1 MSFIEINGQLF
12 RIINNLGKQFE
23 GLNPIMVLIAEK
35 MIYLL
40 AAAVL
45 LYLFSKK
52 PVNRLMIL
60 SGFAALIFAEAVG
73 KIAGLFHSN
82 NQPFAELTDVNKL
95 IDMGVNNSFPS
106 DHTIIF
112 FTFTVSF
119 WLFKRRHN
127 YLWVLLALVVGLS
140 RIWVGVHYPADVAA
154 GAIFGT
160 AAAYLA
166 YQLIPN
172 VSFIKRLTK
181 SEEGIAIPGNE
192 MKNL

>member
-1 MSFIEINGQLF
+1 MSFTEINVQLF
-12 RIINNLGKQFE
+12 RMINNLGKQFE
-23 GLNPIMVLIAEK
+23 GLNPLMVLISEK

-45 LYLFSKK
+45 LYLLSRK
-52 PVNRLMIL
+52 PVNRLMVL
-60 SGFAALIFAEAVG
+60 SGFAALIFAIAIG

-154 GAIFGT
+154 GAIFGA

-166 YQLIPN
+166 YRQIPN

-181 SEEGIAIPGNE
+181 SDEGIAIPGNE

>member
-12 RIINNLGKQFE
+12 RMINNLGKEFE
-23 GLNPIMVLIAEK
+23 GLNPIMVLIAEN

-45 LYLFSKK
+45 LYLFSRK

-60 SGFAALIFAEAVG
+60 SGFIALVVAEVAG

-119 WLFKRRHN
+119 WLFKRKHN
-127 YLWVLLALVVGLS
+127 YMWVLLALIVGFS

-154 GAIFGT
+154 GAIFGA

-166 YQLIPN
+166 YRLIPD
-172 VSFIKRLTK
+172 VSFIKRITK
-181 SEEGIAIPGNE
+181 SEEVIAIPGKE

>member
-12 RIINNLGKQFE
+12 RMINNLGKEFE
-23 GLNPIMVLIAEK
+23 GLNPIMVLIAEN

-45 LYLFSKK
+45 LYLFSRK

-60 SGFAALIFAEAVG
+60 SGFIALVVAEVAG

-119 WLFKRRHN
+119 WLFKRKHN
-127 YLWVLLALVVGLS
+127 YMWVLLALIVGFS

-154 GAIFGT
+154 GALFGA

-166 YQLIPN
+166 YRLIPD
-172 VSFIKRLTK
+172 VSFIKRITK
-181 SEEGIAIPGNE
+181 SGEVIAIPGKE